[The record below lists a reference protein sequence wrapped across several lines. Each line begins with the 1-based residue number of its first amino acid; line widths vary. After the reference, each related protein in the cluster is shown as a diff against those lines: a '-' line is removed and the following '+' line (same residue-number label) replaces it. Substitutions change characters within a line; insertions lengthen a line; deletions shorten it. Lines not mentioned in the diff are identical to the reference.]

1 MALRSSLA
9 TLAASIALL
18 TACHVAVK
26 PGGSEPSWAALPIAE
41 FEGVKVVEKVVE
53 KVVFEERES
62 GSSEAAAAYKSR
74 HGTESRYGLVVG
86 VGAYASWPPLANAAN
101 DARLMA
107 RTLESLGF
115 QVDLRIDPDRKALLE
130 ALRQFRQRPPGGA
143 ALFYYAGHGVQV
155 DGENYMIPVG
165 AAIGN
170 EDDIEVE
177 GVDVRRAM
185 AAMKGAQA
193 RVGIAILDACRNNPL
208 PRGTRSGAQGLAFVR
223 SDGSLVA
230 YATKA
235 GQTAADGAGVNSPYT
250 KALSEALQLPG
261 LRVEQTF
268 KLVRQKVMD
277 TTSGRQ
283 VPVEATALE
292 GDFYFSP

>member
-1 MALRSSLA
+1 MLRNTLATAVSLA
-9 TLAASIALL
+9 LL
-18 TACHVAVK
+18 VGCHVAVK
-26 PGGSEPSWAALPIAE
+26 PGGSEPNWAMMSAE
-41 FEGVKVVEKVVE
+41 EFSGVRVVEKVVE
-53 KVVFEERES
+53 KVVVEERES
-62 GSSEAAAAYKSR
+62 GSSEAAAAYKTR
-74 HGTESRYGLVVG
+74 FGAERRYALVVG
-86 VGAYASWPPLANAAN
+86 VAAYESWPRLQNATN
-101 DARLMA
+101 DARLIA

-115 QVDLRIDPDRKALLE
+115 EVDLRLNPDRKTLLE
-130 ALRQFRQRPPGGA
+130 ALRDFRQQPAGGV

-165 AAIGN
+165 AAIAS

-177 GVDVRRAM
+177 GVDVRRAL
-185 AAMKGAQA
+185 AAMRGAQA
-193 RVGIAILDACRNNPL
+193 RVGLTILDACRNNPL

-235 GQTAADGAGVNSPYT
+235 GQTAADGNEQNSPYT
-250 KALSEALQLPG
+250 KALSKALALPG
-261 LRVEQTF
+261 LPVEQTF
-268 KLVRQKVMD
+268 KVVRQQVMEA
-277 TTSGRQ
+277 TSGRQ